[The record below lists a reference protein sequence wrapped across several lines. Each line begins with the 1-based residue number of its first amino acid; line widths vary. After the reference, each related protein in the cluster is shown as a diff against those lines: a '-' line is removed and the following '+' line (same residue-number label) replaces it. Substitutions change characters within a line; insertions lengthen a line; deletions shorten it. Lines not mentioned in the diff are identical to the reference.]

1 MINSEQR
8 VMAMTWRM
16 LGNEADARDASQEVF
31 LRVYKYLGR
40 FRRDQDFF
48 AWLYGITVN
57 VCRDF
62 LKKRQNHTSR
72 FVSFGEDAGV
82 AYEVADEHADAEQVL
97 VQTQQHELI
106 GKAMGTLP
114 FKERASIVLRDVEG
128 LSTDEVARIMK
139 SSATTV
145 RSQISSARKKIRI
158 YCQQHQTGIRRG
170 EGAMNC
176 KQLDELLPLYAGR
189 DLDEKRARLVSEHI
203 QICSACARVAGEYR
217 DAVELAQ
224 HFAPPVFSDNVYA
237 SVRRQ
242 VMQQIEDEPTAPLL
256 AQMFGSWFRPRMA
269 WAAASAVIIAFGFFA
284 LYLVVNRTADVQPVA
299 EIHPTVNPEQTPE
312 SMATPRQLSQ
322 RAPGHAKPAEDKRK
336 RHVEPC
342 QSNAQT
348 RADTHCGR
356 RVFRESCAILRR
368 RTVCRLSMQSQA
380 DHLCGLRFKQRIRTF
395 ASSGFLNRTQ
405 NRRYQTRKES
415 RFS

>member
-1 MINSEQR
+1 MKLGRRKLLNVPNGTADMALALEMPLLLDAPNNDQSSLSLLIERAANGDKAAFEQVMIHSEKR

-40 FRRDQDFF
+40 FRRNQDFF

-62 LKKRQNHTSR
+62 LKKRQSHSSR

-97 VQTQQHELI
+97 VQSQQHELI

-158 YCQQHQTGIRRG
+158 YCQQHRAGFG
-170 EGAMNC
+170 EG
-176 KQLDELLPLYAGR
+176 
-189 DLDEKRARLVSEHI
+189 RAR
-203 QICSACARVAGEYR
+203 
-217 DAVELAQ
+217 
-224 HFAPPVFSDNVYA
+224 
-237 SVRRQ
+237 
-242 VMQQIEDEPTAPLL
+242 
-256 AQMFGSWFRPRMA
+256 
-269 WAAASAVIIAFGFFA
+269 
-284 LYLVVNRTADVQPVA
+284 
-299 EIHPTVNPEQTPE
+299 
-312 SMATPRQLSQ
+312 
-322 RAPGHAKPAEDKRK
+322 
-336 RHVEPC
+336 
-342 QSNAQT
+342 
-348 RADTHCGR
+348 
-356 RVFRESCAILRR
+356 
-368 RTVCRLSMQSQA
+368 
-380 DHLCGLRFKQRIRTF
+380 
-395 ASSGFLNRTQ
+395 
-405 NRRYQTRKES
+405 
-415 RFS
+415 